1 MSDPVPPPERD
12 PASEPSVSG
21 VGELRRRALAL
32 GFGVIAL
39 ALFAL
44 LVIIYAPVIRP
55 LLWAAALATLF
66 FPVHRTILGWVRGRA
81 TLAAL
86 LSTILTLAIFALP
99 VALLVNIFLGEVSNL
114 WPSVRD
120 FLGPHTFQRA
130 AEWLDGSRLR
140 PVATWLFPDQA
151 QLGAVG
157 IETALRQAVSG
168 LGELAQTQ
176 LRAIGRNAPGTA
188 IGIGVTVLTYF
199 FFLRHGPGWL
209 RQIEAGLPLEP
220 EHAQAL
226 LKITGDTVN
235 AVFRGVLATA
245 SVQALLAGAA
255 FWFVGVPAP
264 VLLSVITFIAAL
276 IPFVGPA
283 AVWLPTAIGL
293 ILTDRVGAGVGLMIW
308 GALVVSLVDNFLRP
322 YLIGRE
328 VKLPVLWLFLSILG
342 GLRAFGFLGLLLGPA
357 ALALFFAC
365 YRIYTEGR
373 RA

>member
-1 MSDPVPPPERD
+1 MSDPVLPEQHEPD
-12 PASEPSVSG
+12 SEPLVSG
-21 VGELRRRALAL
+21 VGELRRHALAL

-44 LVIIYAPVIRP
+44 LIVIYAPVIRP
-55 LLWAAALATLF
+55 ILWAAALATLF

-86 LSTILTLAIFALP
+86 LSTILTLTIFALP
-99 VALLVNIFLGEVSNL
+99 AALLVKTSISEVSNL

-120 FLGPHTFQRA
+120 YLGPDTFQRVA
-130 AEWLDGSRLR
+130 AWLDGSRLR
-140 PVATWLFPDQA
+140 PLANWVFPDQA
-151 QLGAVG
+151 RLGADG
-157 IETALRQAVSG
+157 IEAALRQAVSG

-176 LRAIGRNAPGTA
+176 LHVIGRNAPGTA
-188 IGIGVTVLTYF
+188 IGIGVTLITYF

-220 EHAQAL
+220 TYAKTL
-226 LKITGDTVN
+226 LKIAGDTVN

-245 SVQALLAGAA
+245 SVQAVLAGVA

-264 VLLSVITFIAAL
+264 VLLSAITFIAAL
-276 IPFVGPA
+276 IPFVGPV

-293 ILTDRVGAGVGLMIW
+293 IIVGRVGAGVGLMIW

-322 YLIGRE
+322 YLIGRD
-328 VKLPVLWLFLSILG
+328 VKLPVLWLFLAILG
-342 GLRAFGFLGLLLGPA
+342 GLRAFGFLGLLLGPG
-357 ALALFFAC
+357 ALALFLAC

>member
-1 MSDPVPPPERD
+1 MSDPVPPREHEPV
-12 PASEPSVSG
+12 SEPLVSG
-21 VGELRRRALAL
+21 VGELRRHALAL

-44 LVIIYAPVIRP
+44 LIVIYAPVVRP

-66 FPVHRTILGWVRGRA
+66 FPMHRTILRWVRGRA
-81 TLAAL
+81 GLAAL
-86 LSTILTLAIFALP
+86 LSTVLTLAIFAFP
-99 VALLVNIFLGEVSNL
+99 AALLAKAFIGEVSNL

-120 FLGPHTFQRA
+120 YLGPDTFHRVA
-130 AEWLDGSRLR
+130 AWLDSSRLR
-140 PVATWLFPDQA
+140 PIATWVFPDQA
-151 QLGAVG
+151 QLGSAG
-157 IETALRQAVSG
+157 IEAALRQAVSG

-176 LRAIGRNAPGTA
+176 LQVIGRNAPRTV
-188 IGIGVTVLTYF
+188 IGVGVTVLTYF

-209 RQIEAGLPLEP
+209 RQVEAGLPLES
-220 EHAQAL
+220 EHAKAL

-235 AVFRGVLATA
+235 AVFRGVLVTAT
-245 SVQALLAGAA
+245 VQAVLAGIA

-264 VLLSVITFIAAL
+264 VLLSAVTFIAAL
-276 IPFVGPA
+276 IPFVGPV

-293 ILTDRVGAGVGLMIW
+293 IIVGRVGAGVGLMIW
-308 GALVVSLVDNFLRP
+308 GALVVSLVDNILRP
-322 YLIGRE
+322 YLIGRD
-328 VKLPVLWLFLSILG
+328 VKLPMLWLFLAILG

-357 ALALFFAC
+357 ALALSLAF